1 MSASDIPSQYRP
13 LEGSERHPV
22 PGAKLLGPA
31 DANETLRVTIVLRH
45 RSDGPPLPDPG
56 NFANSLPKDRPQL
69 TAEEFAERYGAD
81 PADIT
86 RVVAFA
92 EENGLRFVETH
103 ADQRTVVVSGTVEQM
118 SKAFA
123 VSLGRYEV
131 VNPDGDK
138 SATITYRGRDGFI
151 YIPAAL
157 AGIITGVFGLD
168 NRPMAKWHEG

>member
-1 MSASDIPSQYRP
+1 MSAQDIPPDYRP

-45 RSDGPPLPDPG
+45 RSDGPPLPDP
-56 NFANSLPKDRPQL
+56 ADLASSLPKDRPRL
-69 TAEEFAERYGAD
+69 TAEEFAEKYGAD

-92 EENGLRFVETH
+92 EENGLRVVEMH
-103 ADQRTVVVSGTVEQM
+103 ADQRTVTVSGTVGQM

-131 VNPDGDK
+131 MDSTGEK
-138 SATITYRGRDGFI
+138 SATITYRGREGFI

-157 AGIITGVFGLD
+157 VGIITGIFGLD
-168 NRPMAKWHEG
+168 NRPMAKRYEG